1 VRCAKSVKKIKEE
14 IFKKEMAPKKTP
26 KTATQKSASVS
37 FVPEDVQQT
46 QDQNLSVTEPVVGD
60 IVEPAVENVDSS
72 SAIETGPDGTSTK
85 VETDILDTDI
95 AEGDDDV
102 VASTDAKK
110 GLPPLE
116 CLREDLEN
124 LLEGA
129 TTLVAFSK
137 DLESRLRKNLKTIY
151 KIARKRN
158 NGNSAAKDAPKRETN
173 LTKQIKISE
182 DMASFAKIEGD
193 EASRTII
200 VKTISDYSKQ
210 NGLKLE
216 SDKRVI
222 VLDDVLAKLM
232 KKEVGDNVRFC
243 DVQKFIKHHFV

>member
-1 VRCAKSVKKIKEE
+1 
-14 IFKKEMAPKKTP
+14 MAPKRP
-26 KTATQKSASVS
+26 SKSASSAQKSVS
-37 FVPEDVQQT
+37 VSSVTDDVQPMTDSDFVAT
-46 QDQNLSVTEPVVGD
+46 QPVAEN
-60 IVEPAVENVDSS
+60 IVEQVVENVDNST
-72 SAIETGPDGTSTK
+72 ETVTSPV
-85 VETDILDTDI
+85 VETNGIDAEIVGTDVIEDGEDTGTTT
-95 AEGDDDV
+95 E
-102 VASTDAKK
+102 TKK
-110 GLPPLE
+110 GLSPIE
-116 CLREDLEN
+116 CLKEDLEN
-124 LLEGA
+124 MLEGA
-129 TTLVAFSK
+129 STLVAFSK

-151 KIARKRN
+151 KIARKRTN
-158 NGNSAAKDAPKRETN
+158 VNSVTKDSPKRETN

-222 VLDDVLAKLM
+222 VLDEVLAKLM
-232 KKEVGDNVRFC
+232 KKDVGDNVRFC

>member
-1 VRCAKSVKKIKEE
+1 
-14 IFKKEMAPKKTP
+14 MAPKRTSKS
-26 KTATQKSASVS
+26 ASSAQKSASVS
-37 FVPEDVQQT
+37 SVTDDVQPM
-46 QDQNLSVTEPVVGD
+46 TEPESVATQPVADDVVEQ
-60 IVEPAVENVDSS
+60 VVENVDNST
-72 SAIETGPDGTSTK
+72 ETVTSTV
-85 VETDILDTDI
+85 VETNEIDTEI
-95 AEGDDDV
+95 VGTDV
-102 VASTDAKK
+102 TEDSEDAGTTTETKK
-110 GLPPLE
+110 GLSPIE
-116 CLREDLEN
+116 CLKEDLEN
-124 LLEGA
+124 MLEGA
-129 TTLVAFSK
+129 TNLVAFSK

-151 KIARKRN
+151 KIARKRTN
-158 NGNSAAKDAPKRETN
+158 VNSVTKDSPKRETN

-222 VLDDVLAKLM
+222 VLDEVLAKLM
-232 KKEVGDNVRFC
+232 KKDVGDNVRFC